1 MRKAI
6 EITVFVALLVL
17 LSVLPGYAQER
28 GSDTPAGATGLAAA
42 PSVQRSAFDAF
53 LEIEGIRGETEDGP
67 GGGGGG
73 GGGGMNCRED
83 EELLM
88 SICE

>member
-28 GSDTPAGATGLAAA
+28 GVTRRQGQPAWRRRRRCSGRRLMRSWRSKGYVGKQRMAPAVAAA
-42 PSVQRSAFDAF
+42 AAAV
-53 LEIEGIRGETEDGP
+53 G
-67 GGGGGG
+67 
-73 GGGGMNCRED
+73 
-83 EELLM
+83 
-88 SICE
+88 